1 MSTQISDEQLGEALE
16 AFCKRLVEGHPMLPS
31 GENWEDLDLD
41 IQNKVKTP
49 YLGPLHTAAQVLAKP
64 RVVRTEAELDALPDG
79 SVLLDGGKLPIHKDD
94 EGRWRYGDLV
104 LYTPLIVSSNP
115 EGLPVLHVGGS
126 GD

>member
-49 YLGPLHTAAQVLAKP
+49 TSGHSTRRRRYWPSRGSSALRLSSMLCRTGASSS
-64 RVVRTEAELDALPDG
+64 TEASCRSTRTTRGAG
-79 SVLLDGGKLPIHKDD
+79 ATAT
-94 EGRWRYGDLV
+94 W
-104 LYTPLIVSSNP
+104 SSTR
-115 EGLPVLHVGGS
+115 L
-126 GD
+126 